1 MRFRVV
7 LCAVLFAFPAL
18 ATNVT
23 VGCAGGP
30 PGDYPTITAAVA
42 ALDLDGPH
50 TITVSGTCSESVLL
64 DQRERLT
71 IDGPA
76 TVNGG
81 AQPAFVIRNSAH
93 VLLRALTTSGPSS
106 AISIGNHSSVT
117 LMGVIAENATNGFA
131 VDAFGGAIVNVNG
144 PIASAPS
151 MFRNSANGMRCEACT
166 AFFSGFVTIE
176 NNTNVG
182 LLIDSGRVETSGQQP
197 AWTGGPA
204 GGGPTIIRN
213 NFNGVSVTSGGH
225 FEMGRYN
232 LIENNTASGIIL
244 TGGTASL
251 FGNLLP
257 DGTASATTI
266 QGNDR
271 NAVSALFN
279 STLRAQGPHKF
290 LNNGAAAVPFRAGVS
305 ATHSSVVV
313 LSGVAVTGSTGP
325 GVSLD
330 STSNARLDATTIS
343 GNSEEA
349 VRLVHGSLLEFLA
362 NNSVPA
368 PSVTC
373 DGTSIVFGDLTG
385 VAAFECDKATKK

>member
-1 MRFRVV
+1 MRFHVA
-7 LCAVLFAFPAL
+7 LCVALLAFPAF

-30 PGDYPTITAAVA
+30 PGDYPTIAAAIA

-71 IDGPA
+71 IQGPA
-76 TVNGG
+76 TVSGG
-81 AQPAFVIRNSAH
+81 AQPAFVIRNSGH
-93 VLLRALTTSGPSS
+93 ILLQSLTTSGLRA
-106 AISIGNHSSVT
+106 AISIENRSSVT
-117 LMGVIAENATNGFA
+117 LIAVIAENATNGFA
-131 VDAFGGAIVNVNG
+131 VDAFGGAAVNVNG
-144 PIASAPS
+144 PSGAPS
-151 MFRNSANGMRCEACT
+151 IFRNSANGMRCENCV

-204 GGGPTIIRN
+204 QGGPTIIRN

-225 FEMGRYN
+225 FEMGRHN
-232 LIENNTASGIIL
+232 LIEDNTASGIIL
-244 TGGTASL
+244 TSGTASL
-251 FGNLLP
+251 FGFSLP
-257 DGTASATTI
+257 DGTPSSTTI

-279 STLRAQGPHKF
+279 STFRAQGPTKF
-290 LNNGAAAVPFRAGVS
+290 LNNGAAAVQFRAGVS
-305 ATHSSVVV
+305 LTHSSVVI
-313 LSGVAVTGSTGP
+313 LSGATISGSVGP
-325 GVSLD
+325 GISLD
-330 STSNARLDATTIS
+330 STSNARLDGTTIS

-349 VRLVHGSLLEFLA
+349 VRLAHGSLLESIA
-362 NNSVPA
+362 GNNIPA

-373 DGTSIVFGDLTG
+373 DGTSIVFGDLSG
-385 VAAFECDKATKK
+385 VAAFECAKDKKK